1 MHNTLRAAAS
11 GLALGCL
18 GPACSDPPTAFDPLR
33 SDLASF
39 QQLDA
44 ALAWADPTTGA
55 RSIVELQATPDT
67 VRLEVV
73 QGMGGTVTWSAE
85 RGVRIGEELMVP
97 LPSLNDEASDL
108 YGELRDGLDDT
119 ELKLVDA
126 PSRAPL
132 PDPPGV
138 TWADLE
144 LPFDWAR
151 QVDVALGVDTAGTP
165 THLVLQAKEPPLA
178 ITAQAPRGGPRTVT
192 LSENGR
198 LWLIVESWVVA
209 R

>member
-1 MHNTLRAAAS
+1 
-11 GLALGCL
+11 
-18 GPACSDPPTAFDPLR
+18 
-33 SDLASF
+33 
-39 QQLDA
+39 
-44 ALAWADPTTGA
+44 
-55 RSIVELQATPDT
+55 
-67 VRLEVV
+67 
-73 QGMGGTVTWSAE
+73 
-85 RGVRIGEELMVP
+85 MVP
-97 LPSLNDEASDL
+97 LPSLNDEAEDL

-165 THLVLQAKEPPLA
+165 THLVLQAKEPPLE

-192 LSENGR
+192 LSESGR
-198 LWLIVESWVVA
+198 LWLIVESWTVT